1 MKKLLLVL
9 IIMGIAFPLIAM
21 ADEDVLRPNGVK
33 VFSEGGSYEAAG
45 ERLPITIGVE
55 GGINYNM
62 FNQSLSWSTPVPQSV
77 YNTYSTGDG
86 FSVFFG
92 AFVDVPLSKKIGL
105 QFKLSYDK
113 KAFSNEYTCIM
124 DGTNTFTG
132 LREDVSVV
140 NKYETDFSYVGFTL
154 SLRYDITNELVC
166 YIGPTLLVPSADYIQ
181 TSTATVLTKDF
192 YWDIPT
198 QQTVRIQKDTAKN
211 ESTRFGLEFGLGY
224 KIKLSPKISLVPQGR
239 YQFMPAK
246 FAEDQSGFDRT
257 RILYGTPAL
266 ELKDKKLNS
275 LQIALALCF
284 NL

>member
-33 VFSEGGSYEAAG
+33 VFSDGGAYEPAG
-45 ERLPITIGVE
+45 ERLPITIGIE

-62 FNQSLSWSTPVPQSV
+62 FSQSISWSSPVPQSV

-86 FSVFFG
+86 FSPFIG
-92 AFVDVPLSKKIGL
+92 AFVDFPLSQKIGL

-113 KAFSNEYTCIM
+113 KAFSNDYTCIM

-132 LREDVSVV
+132 LREDVTVL
-140 NKYETDFSYVGFTL
+140 NKYESDFSYIGVNL

-166 YIGPTLLVPSADYIQ
+166 YLGPTLLVPNGDYIQ

-192 YWDIPT
+192 YWDVPT
-198 QQTVRIQKDTAKN
+198 QQTVRVQKDTAKN
-211 ESTRFGLEFGLGY
+211 ESTRLGLELGLGY
-224 KIKLSPKISLVPQGR
+224 KIKLSPNIFLVPQVR
-239 YQFMPAK
+239 YQYMLSK
-246 FAEDQSGFDRT
+246 FSDDEIGLDMT

-266 ELKDKKLNS
+266 EAKDKKLNS